1 MMKKSYHLL
10 VLGFFWLNACGSP
23 TAPSATGLPVEITE
37 QASSRETPT
46 LPAELNSSGLSANQ
60 VASLESLRL
69 LDGYPLYS
77 MYLYG
82 NYSLAENALP
92 DTHTD
97 FFSQKETGTWACS
110 LFTAIADP
118 GSRLFG
124 RNFDWDYSPALLL
137 FTDPPN
143 GYASVSMV
151 DIAYLGYEGN
161 RGSQLLDLPLSERV
175 GLLDAPFLPFDGMNE
190 TGLAVGMAAVPES
203 PQPETPSRQTID
215 SLLVIRFVLENAQS
229 IDEALDIFR
238 QYRLDW
244 GRGPALHYLVADQT
258 GRSVLIE
265 FWEGEMVVIENNKD
279 WQAATN
285 FLQSVYAEDLDGVC
299 NRYDSITDQME
310 AADGRLSAEGA
321 VALLAAVSQS
331 NTQWSVVYSQG
342 DGAVRVVMG
351 RNYDQVHI
359 EWLEMVNEAQPNP

>member
-1 MMKKSYHLL
+1 MMNKNIYLL
-10 VLGFFWLNACGSP
+10 VLGLFWLNACSSP

-46 LPAELNSSGLSANQ
+46 LTAELNSSGLSADQ

-69 LDGYPLYS
+69 LDRYPLYS

-82 NYSLAENALP
+82 NYSLAENAHP
-92 DTHTD
+92 DTNTD

-190 TGLAVGMAAVPES
+190 TGLAVGMAAVSES

-215 SLLVIRFVLENAQS
+215 SLLVIRFVLDNAQS

-310 AADGRLSAEGA
+310 AADGRLSAERA